1 MRYLIWIVMALTMAT
16 YADAQNKQKTQY
28 TPEQQRFIDQVK
40 SGVSKD
46 QRRVKDE
53 AMKTSGSW
61 TAYFYD
67 IGEMVIYNPFDWD
80 EAYPESRKHF
90 QSMTPKQKV
99 AVIRRG
105 MQEVKVAKKQR
116 NETFNQRLHEAIGIS
131 YKKPADH
138 HVEQL
143 PTETLVTNLSR
154 QYQKKHQGALPPQE
168 AIQKVE
174 MAHQE
179 AKADPMTQRRQQQLD
194 ALCKMCPECCA
205 QAQQESDAQAQP
217 DSTQVQP

>member
-46 QRRVKDE
+46 QRRVKDA

-67 IGEMVIYNPFDWD
+67 RGEMVYYNPADWD
-80 EAYPESRKHF
+80 EAYPATRNHF

-99 AVIRRG
+99 AVIG
-105 MQEVKVAKKQR
+105 APGIVYCEQSADGKYTESVTPQVGSG
-116 NETFNQRLHEAIGIS
+116 QRLPWKVYQNGTESMAGS
-131 YKKPADH
+131 TDYKKTIRSYVKQFAKQPS
-138 HVEQL
+138 EQ
-143 PTETLVTNLSR
+143 
-154 QYQKKHQGALPPQE
+154 
-168 AIQKVE
+168 
-174 MAHQE
+174 
-179 AKADPMTQRRQQQLD
+179 
-194 ALCKMCPECCA
+194 
-205 QAQQESDAQAQP
+205 
-217 DSTQVQP
+217 